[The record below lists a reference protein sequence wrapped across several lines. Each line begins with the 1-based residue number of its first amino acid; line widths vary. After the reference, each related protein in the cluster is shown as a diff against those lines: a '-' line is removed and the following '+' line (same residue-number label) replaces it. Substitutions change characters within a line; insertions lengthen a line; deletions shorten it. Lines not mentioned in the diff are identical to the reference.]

1 MSIVDFFNS
10 VATVNRLTKEDD
22 AAGNWTEKWVPV
34 VMNLPCCIQPR
45 SGREWVSHEKRQSE
59 VSHVMYCLPLS
70 TGIRPSDR
78 VVRGSD
84 SYDILD
90 VRDVDYMNRFITID
104 LKQVVAD

>member
-1 MSIVDFFNS
+1 MSITDFFNS
-10 VATVNRLTKEDD
+10 SVNIQRLTKEDD
-22 AAGNWTEKWVPV
+22 GVGNWTETWVTLV
-34 VMNLPCCIQPR
+34 TNLPCCIQPR

-78 VVRGSD
+78 VVRGSE

-90 VRDVDYMNRFITID
+90 GRDVDYMNRFITID
-104 LKQVVAD
+104 LKQVVAE